1 MGYFR
6 DLPIKRKFF
15 AIVLFTSG
23 VSLWF
28 ASTAVVLYDRASFK
42 KSMVDE
48 LGAHADII
56 AHNSAAALTFDDARS
71 AEETLA
77 ALATAGNVM
86 SAYILRPDGQIFGR
100 YVRDELTPIAQ
111 RPMID
116 AYGHAFLHDRL
127 VLMRPIMVDGDAA
140 GAVYIEGDLKG
151 LRLRI
156 RRYAAMVVSVAAA
169 AMGIVLLLSS
179 WFQRLF
185 SGPILRLAETAK
197 TISRRRN
204 YAVRAEKTTNDE
216 IGALIDGF
224 NEMLGQI
231 QARDARLE
239 KHRDELEREVAL
251 RTGELRDVNVR
262 LKESESR
269 IRAIVEGTSATT
281 GAEFFDALSIALARA
296 LNVRWVIIG
305 MLLPG
310 ERIEAKAL
318 WDGTAVQRGV
328 LYDLAGTP
336 CERAVWDSFAVYEDR
351 AAELFPNDR
360 ILKEWGVR
368 SYLGVVLRNSAGAVI
383 GVLNAFHDRPMP
395 DFARHGS
402 LLRVFASRAAAELER
417 MLVEEELHKSESRT
431 RAILDSAA
439 DGIITIASSGAI
451 ETFNAA
457 AENIFQCSAAE
468 SVGRP
473 IGDLMRIPGD
483 NEEGRTLKGQSEALL
498 GRFIGKRGELEGV
511 RKDGTRFPMNVVV
524 SRLALAGQT
533 SYTAIVRDITRE
545 REVEQMKSDFVS
557 TVSHEIR
564 TPLSCIISSAKIL
577 LKSSGEKPDVTTKF
591 SGIIADEAKRLSRL
605 INDLLDLSKLDT
617 GGLEWTFRKADPR
630 ELIGHVA
637 SLSQADM
644 RSRDLEL
651 SVTVADGVPEIN
663 VDRDKFVQVL
673 NHLLSNAM
681 KFTPRGGH
689 ITIEIERHDA
699 DFVCVSV
706 CDDGI
711 GIAAEHQGI
720 IFDRFKQIGN
730 VLTDRPQGTG
740 LGLPICKE
748 IVEYIG
754 GKIWVESELGKG
766 SRFSFTVPAVQGAED
781 EAETKA
787 KPISVLVVD
796 DEESTRE
803 LIAYLLEA
811 NGFDVFLAED
821 GERALALAAER
832 RPDLITLDVM
842 MPELSGFDV
851 LAELRSDPQLKDTPV
866 LLMSVLRDPIHSER
880 GLRLGANAYLSK
892 PVNEAKLVATARR
905 LTRGRPGS
913 VLIVDDDLEHSSAM
927 KAELARQGYSAVQA
941 FDTRSGIEFAR
952 RVKPDLIV
960 LGPASDAVDANAFT
974 QTLRGDEATARIP
987 ILLVTDL
994 ELHGVNAAYLDS
1006 VPSEE
1011 PSARGTVTE
1020 LLASVLEGL
1029 TPAAAPGVPDDAR
1042 PS

>member
-6 DLPIKRKFF
+6 DLSIKRKFF
-15 AIVLFTSG
+15 VIVLFTSG
-23 VSLWF
+23 VSLLF

-42 KSMVDE
+42 KSMVEE
-48 LGAHADII
+48 LGVHADIV

-100 YVRDELTPIAQ
+100 YVRDERTPIAQ

-116 AYGHAFLHDRL
+116 TYGHEFLHDRL
-127 VLMRPIMVDGDAA
+127 VLMRPIVVDGDAA
-140 GAVYIEGDLKG
+140 GAVYIEGDLKE
-151 LRLRI
+151 LRLRF
-156 RRYAAMVVSVAAA
+156 RRYAAMVVGVAAA
-169 AMGIVLLLSS
+169 AMGIVLVLSS

-185 SGPILRLAETAK
+185 AGPILRLAETAK
-197 TISRRRN
+197 MISRRRN

-216 IGALIDGF
+216 IGSLIDGF

-231 QARDARLE
+231 QARDAKLE
-239 KHRDELEREVAL
+239 KHRDELEREVTL

-262 LKESESR
+262 LKESEAR

-281 GAEFFDALSIALARA
+281 GAEFFDALSITLARA
-296 LNVRWVIIG
+296 LNTRWVMVG

-310 ERIEAKAL
+310 ERVEAKAL
-318 WDGTAVQRGV
+318 WDGAGIQRGIV
-328 LYDLAGTP
+328 YELAGTP

-351 AAELFPNDR
+351 VAELFPTDT
-360 ILKEWGVR
+360 ILRDWGVR
-368 SYLGVVLRNSAGAVI
+368 SYVGVVLRNSVGSII

-395 DFARHGS
+395 ELARHGS

-417 MLVEEELHKSESRT
+417 MLVEEQLHKSESRT

-439 DGIITIASSGAI
+439 DGIITIGSGGAV

-457 AENIFQCSAAE
+457 AEQIFRFSAGEA
-468 SVGRP
+468 VGRP

-483 NEEGRTLKGQSEALL
+483 NDENAAFRTQAEALL
-498 GRFIGKRGELEGV
+498 SRFIGKRGELEGL
-511 RKDGTRFPMNVVV
+511 RNDGSRFPMNIVV
-524 SRLALAGQT
+524 SRLAVAGQT

-577 LKSSGEKPDVTTKF
+577 QKSGGAKPEVTSKF

-630 ELIGHVA
+630 ELIGHVT
-637 SLSQADM
+637 SMNQADM
-644 RSRDLEL
+644 RTRGLHV
-651 SVTVADGVPEIN
+651 SVEVSEDVPEIN

-681 KFTPRGGH
+681 KFTPRDGH
-689 ITIEIERHDA
+689 VTIEAARHDA
-699 DFVCVSV
+699 EFVRVSV
-706 CDDGI
+706 RDDGI

-720 IFDRFKQIGN
+720 IFDRFKQIGD

-754 GKIWVESELGKG
+754 GKIWVESDLGKG
-766 SRFSFTVPAVQGAED
+766 SRFLFTIPAAERMAS
-781 EAETKA
+781 EANKETR
-787 KPISVLVVD
+787 PISVLVVD

-803 LIAYLLEA
+803 LIAYLLET
-811 NGFDVFLAED
+811 NGFEVALAEN

-842 MPELSGFDV
+842 MPDLSGYDV
-851 LAELRSDPQLKDTPV
+851 LAELRSHPQLKDVPV
-866 LLMSVLRDPIHSER
+866 LLMSVLRDPVHSER

-892 PVNEAKLVATARR
+892 PVDEAKLVATARR
-905 LTRGRPGS
+905 LTRGRAGT
-913 VLIVDDDLEHSSAM
+913 VLIVDDDLAHSSAM

-941 FDTRSGIEFAR
+941 FDTGSGIEFAR
-952 RVKPDLIV
+952 RLRPDLIV
-960 LGPASDAVDANAFT
+960 LGPASGAVDSNAFT
-974 QTLRGDEATARIP
+974 QTLRGEEATASIP
-987 ILLVTDL
+987 ILLVTDF
-994 ELHGVNAAYLDS
+994 ELHGVNAAFLDA

-1011 PSARGTVTE
+1011 PTARGTVSD
-1020 LLASVLEGL
+1020 LLASVLENRSVGDS
-1029 TPAAAPGVPDDAR
+1029 PAAAGADA
-1042 PS
+1042 S